1 MIEKMKKVSVL
12 VKSSELI
19 PSLNHLRKAGVMHI
33 SESGTVRSEA
43 VDREEQQLAMIDRV
57 IAAVPAKSKKV
68 PTKTSEAFTDKMTDN
83 QIGMHD
89 VMSFCREIDF
99 LLTQRKEY
107 LDKIEELRQLAGRL
121 EVWGDFSP
129 EYLEFLH
136 DNGLSMIPAEIP
148 QKDLVH
154 IRDDF
159 RFITLKKKKKQAL
172 VVFFNAREDKL
183 PASSRLLRIPAMGLS
198 DIEKEIR
205 LIENHISI
213 ISARLEAEH
222 SALPMVHDVRR
233 IIASDLHLKKIQENM
248 HSDGPVSWLTGF
260 IPAANISDFKKI
272 ASTNAWGLLIEDPSD
287 TDPVPT
293 KMKNNWVVRM
303 IQPVFNLLGTVPG
316 YKEYDVSM
324 FFLMFFTV
332 FVAMIIGDAGYGV
345 IFLAAAAALHIKTRK
360 ASELIRLIYV
370 LSTSTIIWGAITGT
384 WFGSSSIASLP
395 LLRQLVI
402 PQISSFPELFA
413 ISNQEV
419 SETVMYICFVLGIIQ
434 LSLACIINF
443 IRQFPQLRAFS
454 QIGSL
459 SLLIGLYT
467 LTLNLVLGKTFPQ
480 WGLYAIVAGL
490 AIIVAFGAQEK
501 GKGFFSG
508 FLKGL
513 AGLFTTFLDS
523 IGSFSNIISYIR
535 LFAVGMSSVAIASS
549 FNNIAAGIPG
559 GIALAAALLV
569 LLIGHGLNIVMG
581 LLSVIVHGVRLNMLE
596 FSGQL
601 GMEWSGTE
609 YSPVSEYRSRYFKEF
624 YENM

>member
-1 MIEKMKKVSVL
+1 
-12 VKSSELI
+12 
-19 PSLNHLRKAGVMHI
+19 LRKSGVLHI
-33 SESGTVRSEA
+33 SESGTVHSEA

-57 IAAVPAKSKKV
+57 IAAVSVKSQKV
-68 PTKTSEAFTDKMTDN
+68 PKETLSTFTDKLNDS
-83 QIGMHD
+83 QIGMQD

-99 LLTQRKEY
+99 LLTQRKEHH
-107 LDKIEELRQLAGRL
+107 DRIEQLRQTAAKL
-121 EVWGDFSP
+121 EAWGDFSP
-129 EYLEFLH
+129 KDLEFLH
-136 DNGLSMIPAEIP
+136 DNGLSLLPAEIP

-154 IRDDF
+154 ILSSVDF
-159 RFITLKKKKKQAL
+159 IILKKKKKQVLA
-172 VVFFNAREDKL
+172 VFFNTREDEL
-183 PASSRLLRIPAMGLS
+183 PASTRLLRIPDMGLS
-198 DIEKEIR
+198 DIDKEIR
-205 LIENHISI
+205 LIEYHISI
-213 ISARLEAEH
+213 ITARLEAES
-222 SALPMVHDVRR
+222 SALPLVHDVRR
-233 IIASDLHLKKIQENM
+233 IIASDLQIKRIQENM

-260 IPAANISDFKKI
+260 IPAAYISDFKKT
-272 ASTNAWGLLIEDPSD
+272 ARTNAWGLLIEDPENS
-287 TDPVPT
+287 DPVPT

-370 LSTSTIIWGAITGT
+370 LSISTVIWGTITGT

-395 LLRQLVI
+395 FLKQLVI
-402 PQISSFPELFA
+402 PQITSFPELFA
-413 ISNQEV
+413 VSNQEV

-443 IRQFPQLRAFS
+443 VRQIPELRAVS

-480 WGLYAIVAGL
+480 WGLFAIIAGL
-490 AIIVAFGAQEK
+490 AIIVVFGAQEK

-508 FLKGL
+508 LLRGL

-559 GIALAAALLV
+559 GVAIAAAILV

-609 YSPVSEYRSRYFKEF
+609 YSPVSEYRSRYFKGF

>member
-19 PSLNHLRKAGVMHI
+19 PSLNHLRKSGVLHI
-33 SESGTVRSEA
+33 SESGTVHSEA

-57 IAAVPAKSKKV
+57 IAAVPAKTLKT
-68 PTKTSEAFTDKMTDN
+68 PTDTAATFADKMTDN

-107 LDKIEELRQLAGRL
+107 HDRIEELRQIAGKL
-121 EVWGDFSP
+121 EAWGDFSP
-129 EYLEFLH
+129 EDLEFLH
-136 DNGLSMIPAEIP
+136 DHGLSLLPAEIS
-148 QKDLVH
+148 QKDLAH
-154 IRDDF
+154 IRDNF
-159 RFITLKKKKKQAL
+159 TFVTLKKRKKQAF
-172 VVFFNAREDKL
+172 VAFFNAREDEL
-183 PASSRLLRIPAMGLS
+183 PASSRLLRIPDMGLS
-198 DIEKEIR
+198 GIEKETR
-205 LIENHISI
+205 LIENHISKI
-213 ISARLEAEH
+213 DARLEAEY
-222 SALPMVHDVRR
+222 SALPMVRDVRR
-233 IIASDLHLKKIQENM
+233 IIASDLHLRKIQDNM

-260 IPAANISDFKKI
+260 IPAANISDFKTI
-272 ASTNAWGLLIEDPSD
+272 AAANAWGLLIEDPSEA
-287 TDPVPT
+287 DPVPT

-345 IFLAAAAALHIKTRK
+345 IFLAAAAVLHIKTRK

-370 LSTSTIIWGAITGT
+370 LSISTIIWGTITGT

-395 LLRQLVI
+395 FLKQLVI
-402 PQISSFPELFA
+402 PQITSFPELFA

-443 IRQFPQLRAFS
+443 IRQFPELRAVS

-490 AIIVAFGAQEK
+490 AIIVTFGAQEK

-559 GIALAAALLV
+559 GFALAAALLV

-609 YSPVSEYRSRYFKEF
+609 YSPVSEYRSRYFKGF

>member
-19 PSLNHLRKAGVMHI
+19 PSLNHLRKSGVMHI
-33 SESGTVRSEA
+33 SESGTARSEA

-57 IAAVPAKSKKV
+57 IAAVPVKSQKV
-68 PTKTSEAFTDKMTDN
+68 PTETLSTFTAELTDS

-107 LDKIEELRQLAGRL
+107 HDRIEELRQTAAKL
-121 EVWGDFSP
+121 EAWGDFSP
-129 EYLEFLH
+129 KDLEFLH
-136 DNGLSMIPAEIP
+136 DNGVSLLPAEIP

-154 IRDDF
+154 IHNSFDF
-159 RFITLKKKKKQAL
+159 IILKKKKKQAL
-172 VVFFNAREDKL
+172 AVFFNTREDEL
-183 PASSRLLRIPAMGLS
+183 PSSSRLLRIPDMGLS
-198 DIEKEIR
+198 EIDKEIR
-205 LIENHISI
+205 LIENHISTI
-213 ISARLEAEH
+213 TARLEAES
-222 SALPMVHDVRR
+222 SALPLVHDVRR
-233 IIASDLHLKKIQENM
+233 IIASDLQIKRIQENM

-260 IPAANISDFKKI
+260 IPAANISDFKKT
-272 ASTNAWGLLIEDPSD
+272 ARTNAWGLLIEDPDAS
-287 TDPVPT
+287 DPVPT

-370 LSTSTIIWGAITGT
+370 LSISTIIWGTITGT

-395 LLRQLVI
+395 FLKQLVI
-402 PQISSFPELFA
+402 PQITSFPELFA
-413 ISNQEV
+413 VSNQEV
-419 SETVMYICFVLGIIQ
+419 SETVMYICFILGIIQ

-443 IRQFPQLRAFS
+443 IRQIPELRAVS

-467 LTLNLVLGKTFPQ
+467 LTLNLVLGKAFPQ
-480 WGLYAIVAGL
+480 WGLYAIIAGL
-490 AIIVAFGAQEK
+490 AIIVFFGAQEK

-508 FLKGL
+508 LLRGL

-559 GIALAAALLV
+559 GFALAAALLV

-609 YSPVSEYRSRYFKEF
+609 YSPVSEYRSRYFKGF